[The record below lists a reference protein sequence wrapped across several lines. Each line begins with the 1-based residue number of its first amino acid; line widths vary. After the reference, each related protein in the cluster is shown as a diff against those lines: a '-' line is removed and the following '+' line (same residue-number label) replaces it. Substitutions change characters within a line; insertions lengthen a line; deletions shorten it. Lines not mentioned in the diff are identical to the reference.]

1 MTEVVLLIY
10 CEGSREGVVLRSWE
24 AVHSGLMCKYWI
36 DIARSRRDRY

>member
-24 AVHSGLMCKYWI
+24 AVHSELMCKYQV
-36 DIARSRRDRY
+36 DITRGQRDR